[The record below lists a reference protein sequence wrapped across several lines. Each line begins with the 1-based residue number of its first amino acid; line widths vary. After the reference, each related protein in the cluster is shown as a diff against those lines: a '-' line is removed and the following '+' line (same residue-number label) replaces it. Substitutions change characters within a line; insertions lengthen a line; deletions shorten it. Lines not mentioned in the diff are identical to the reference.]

1 MNVTFDF
8 HGRNFLVTGASSGIG
23 RETARE
29 LLEAGA
35 AVLGMARHFPES
47 DELSEEYP
55 DRWVPMKVD
64 VTDFSAV
71 EKAVD
76 TFATE
81 YGKLSGCVHSAGM
94 AVLLPVNVWNHE
106 QAKRVM
112 DVNLWA
118 GEALLKLLWKRKYHE
133 TGCAH
138 VFISSV
144 SARKGQKG
152 LSIYAASKAAIESLV
167 RTAAQELAAKGQ
179 RVNSVCLGWIE
190 TGMTRDTEN
199 DVPPSPLG
207 IGQTGDAAGM
217 ILYLLSDR
225 ARWITGSN
233 FVIDGGYLA

>member
-8 HGRNFLVTGASSGIG
+8 QGQNFLVTGASSGIG

-29 LLEAGA
+29 LLESGA
-35 AVLGMARHFPES
+35 TVLGIARHFPEP
-47 DELSEEYP
+47 DELAEKYP
-55 DRWVPMKVD
+55 DSWVPMKVD
-64 VTDFSAV
+64 VTDFSSMKNAV
-71 EKAVD
+71 EV
-76 TFATE
+76 FTE
-81 YGKLSGCVHSAGM
+81 NHGKLHGCVHSAGM

-106 QAKRVM
+106 QAKKVM

-133 TGCAH
+133 AGFSH

-144 SARKGQKG
+144 SAKKGQKG
-152 LSIYAASKAAIESLV
+152 LSIYAASKAALESLV
-167 RTAAQELAAKGQ
+167 KTASQELAVKGQ

-190 TGMTRDTEN
+190 TGMTHDVEN
-199 DVPPSPLG
+199 DVPVAPLG
-207 IGQTGDAAGM
+207 SGRTEDAAGM

-225 ARWITGSN
+225 ARWITGAN

>member
-1 MNVTFDF
+1 MNIVFDF
-8 HGRNFLVTGASSGIG
+8 HGQSFLVTGASSGIG

-35 AVLGMARHFPES
+35 TVLGVARHFPEP
-47 DELSEEYP
+47 DELAVKYP
-55 DRWVPMKVD
+55 STWVPMKVD
-64 VTDFSAV
+64 VTDFLAV
-71 EKAVD
+71 EETVEAFVS
-76 TFATE
+76 E
-81 YGKLSGCVHSAGM
+81 HGKLHGCVHSAGT

-106 QAKRVM
+106 KAKNVM

-133 TGCAH
+133 AGFSH

-144 SARKGQKG
+144 SAQKAQKG
-152 LSIYAASKAAIESLV
+152 LSIYAASKAALEALV
-167 RTAAQELAAKGQ
+167 RTSSQELAAKGQ

-190 TGMTRDTEN
+190 TGMTS
-199 DVPPSPLG
+199 DVDNEKPQSPLG
-207 IGQTGDAAGM
+207 TGCTEDAAGM

-233 FVIDGGYLA
+233 FVVDGGYLA